1 MTRTVFK
8 CCKHNARAVISPS
21 STCPRREGDHLIG
34 FERAAVCV
42 KTTRQSCSGTDLWE
56 NITGNASSA
65 GEPSA
70 QKKKKKRRKEKSP
83 LHLHQIS
90 LVCVLVV
97 TLKMVAPCGR
107 GGAGRDGEVV
117 LADGGWLGAEGLLM
131 EVLTDLEIRKKK
143 ICVIC
148 DIYK

>member
-70 QKKKKKRRKEKSP
+70 QKKKKKKKERKKPSP
-83 LHLHQIS
+83 SASDLSRLCARS
-90 LVCVLVV
+90 DLED
-97 TLKMVAPCGR
+97 
-107 GGAGRDGEVV
+107 GGAVWQRRGRSRWRGR
-117 LADGGWLGAEGLLM
+117 A
-131 EVLTDLEIRKKK
+131 R
-143 ICVIC
+143 
-148 DIYK
+148 